1 MPSADNAIMTLEE
14 VAEYLRVSVRLV
26 YDWAQ
31 KGDIPGGK
39 IGGSWRFKRNLI
51 TGWVDQRLGGTTG
64 PRAQDQPSLAT
75 ALSAERCVFLENRTK
90 SDVIDSMCELLS
102 EAPEVSDPDEL
113 RDAVYRRERLLST
126 GIGLGIGIP
135 HVRLES
141 VRNLIVCLAVVRPP
155 LTDYES
161 IDGKPVEIVAMIA
174 AGAEQ
179 HAHHLRLV
187 SELSRI
193 FRDKS
198 RRDGILSAGSPE
210 EMYSLVSHHGQSELA
225 C

>member
-1 MPSADNAIMTLEE
+1 MPPAESEIMTLEE

-39 IGGSWRFKRNLI
+39 IGGSWRFKRSLI
-51 TGWVDQRLGGTTG
+51 TGWVDRRLGGTPS
-64 PRAQDQPSLAT
+64 PREQNQPTLAG
-75 ALSAERCVFLENRTK
+75 ALSAERCAFLENRTK
-90 SDVIDSMCELLS
+90 AEVIDSMCALLS
-102 EAPEVSDPDEL
+102 EAPEVTDPDDL

-141 VRNLIVCLAVVRPP
+141 VQNLVVCLAVVRPP
-155 LTDYES
+155 LSDYES
-161 IDGKPVEIVAMIA
+161 IDGRPVEIVAMIA

-187 SELSRI
+187 SELSRVL
-193 FRDKS
+193 RDKS
-198 RRDGILSAGSPE
+198 RRDGILSAASPK
-210 EMYSLVSHHGQSELA
+210 EMYSLVSSLGQSELA
-225 C
+225 H

>member
-1 MPSADNAIMTLEE
+1 MPSTESEIMTLEE

-39 IGGSWRFKRNLI
+39 IGGSWRFKRSLI
-51 TGWVDQRLGGTTG
+51 TGWVDQRLGGTPG
-64 PRAQDQPSLAT
+64 PRGQNQPTLAGSL
-75 ALSAERCVFLENRTK
+75 SVDRCVFLDNCTK
-90 SDVIDSMCELLS
+90 RAVIESMCGLLS
-102 EAPEVSDPDEL
+102 ETPEVTDPDEL
-113 RDAVYRRERLLST
+113 RDAIYRRERLLST

-141 VRNLIVCLAVVRPP
+141 VCNLVVCLAVVRPP
-155 LTDYES
+155 LADYES
-161 IDGKPVEIVAMIA
+161 IDGIPVEVVAMIA

-187 SELSRI
+187 SELSRV
-193 FRDKS
+193 FRDRS
-198 RRDGILSAGSPE
+198 RRDRILSAGSCE
-210 EMYSLVSHHGQSELA
+210 ELYSLVSYHGYSELTH
-225 C
+225 